1 MKTYDFKG
9 VKLNFPENLSEVT
22 VEQLIEVHSLGELS
36 NSISDIIK
44 MIKVFAPDINP
55 AEISFEA
62 MIEITGLLGKTLS
75 ECANLEGVNSFE
87 IGGEKYTCQDP
98 NDLSV
103 KEFIDFQELST
114 DPVENLPLL
123 LALVYKSESEGTAPD
138 DKYVE
143 VLMEKKNKFM
153 HLDAKTAQGCLLFF
167 SNVFINYVSNTFE
180 SLATDQKQKK
190 AIQKAMEE
198 LKQLNAGG
206 GN

>member
-1 MKTYDFKG
+1 MKTYDFNG
-9 VKLNFPENLSEVT
+9 SKLNFPENLSEVT
-22 VEQLIEVHSLGELS
+22 VEQLIEIHSFGELS

-44 MIKVFAPDINP
+44 VMKVFAPDINP

-75 ECANLEGVNSFE
+75 ECANLEEVNSFE
-87 IGGEKYTCQDP
+87 IDGEKYTCQDP

-103 KEFIDFQELST
+103 KEFIDFQEVSK

-123 LALVYKSESEGTAPD
+123 LALVYKSESEGDVSD

-167 SNVFINYVSNTFE
+167 SSSFTNYASNTLE
-180 SLATDQKQKK
+180 SLAKDQKQKK
-190 AIQKAMEE
+190 AIKKAMKE
-198 LKQLNAGG
+198 LKQLTAGG